1 MKFKTFLE
9 LVEMQAKTASIL
21 PYFMGIL
28 FAWYHYEE
36 LHLINL
42 VLFFIAM
49 FLFNMAVDAIDNYMD
64 YKKASKEH
72 NYREEVNVIGR
83 EKIPMPLV
91 ATLIILMVVVSAGLG
106 LYLVKQIGIP
116 LLYMGLYCYFVGIFY
131 SSGPKPISSMPL
143 GELFS
148 GFTMGFM
155 IYIISIYVNAYN
167 VMTFD
172 LRTFLIILFAS
183 IPNMFAIANL
193 MLANNISDLDEDRT
207 NKRYTLPHYIGK
219 KNALSLFKWL
229 YILAFAA
236 LIIAVWLGI
245 YPKMMLFTLVA
256 IPLVRKNTKRFLA
269 KQVKSE
275 TFVYAVQNLAA
286 ITSLQVLTFA
296 LGIWLNF

>member
-9 LVEMQAKTASIL
+9 LVEMQAKTASVL

-28 FAWYHYEE
+28 YAWYHYKE
-36 LHLINL
+36 LHLFNL
-42 VLFFIAM
+42 VIFFIAM

-64 YKKASKEH
+64 YKKASNEH
-72 NYREEVNVIGR
+72 SYREDVNVIGR

-91 ATLIILMVVVSAGLG
+91 GVLIVGMVVVSAGLG
-106 LYLVKQIGIP
+106 LYLVQQTGWP
-116 LLYMGLYCYFVGIFY
+116 LLFMGLYCYFVGIFY

-167 VMTFD
+167 VMDFNSQ
-172 LRTFLIILFAS
+172 TFLIILFAS

-193 MLANNISDLDEDRT
+193 MLANNICDLEEDIT
-207 NKRYTLPHYIGK
+207 NKRYTLPYYLGK
-219 KNALSLFKWL
+219 ARALSLFKWL
-229 YILAFAA
+229 YILAFLV
-236 LIIAVWLGI
+236 LIISVVTGI
-245 YPKMMLFTLVA
+245 YPKMMLLTLLMV
-256 IPLVRKNTKRFLA
+256 PLVKKNTSRFLE

-275 TFVYAVQNLAA
+275 TFIYAVQNLAA
-286 ITSLQVLTFA
+286 ITLVQVLAFGV
-296 LGIWLNF
+296 GIWFQF

>member
-106 LYLVKQIGIP
+106 LYLVKQTGLP

-143 GELFS
+143 GEVFS

-172 LRTFLIILFAS
+172 LRTFLVILFAS

-193 MLANNISDLDEDRT
+193 MLANNISDLEEDRT
-207 NKRYTLPHYIGK
+207 NERYTLPHYIGK

>member
-49 FLFNMAVDAIDNYMD
+49 FLFNMAVDATDNYMD

-83 EKIPMPLV
+83 EKIPMLLV

-106 LYLVKQIGIP
+106 LYLVKQTGIP

-167 VMTFD
+167 IMTFD

-193 MLANNISDLDEDRT
+193 MLANNISDLEEDRT
-207 NKRYTLPHYIGK
+207 NKRYTLPHYIGN